1 MTTSSNTNINDIF
14 NYLVTLLARTRVCAL
29 LPTFPDL
36 RICHRYT
43 WYTLHRYTC
52 NQVHLQF
59 GFGLGPAIYHR
70 YKKQLQFGFGFWHT
84 G

>member
-1 MTTSSNTNINDIF
+1 MF
-14 NYLVTLLARTRVCAL
+14 KYKYKRYYLVTLLARTRVCAL
-29 LPTFPDL
+29 LPTFPGL
-36 RICHRYT
+36 RIC
-43 WYTLHRYTC
+43 HRYTC

-59 GFGLGPAIYHR
+59 GLGLGPAIYHR